1 MNGGLSLDLNANCE
15 ITFQV
20 TTLVIRSPYLHAQSN
35 IRDKMFTK
43 SYELRLDTSASTD
56 EATTA
61 NA

>member
-1 MNGGLSLDLNANCE
+1 MNGGLSVDLNANCE

-20 TTLVIRSPYLHAQSN
+20 TALVMGSPYLHSQSN
-35 IRDKMFTK
+35 IRDKMLTK
-43 SYELRLDTSASTD
+43 SYELCLDTSASTD